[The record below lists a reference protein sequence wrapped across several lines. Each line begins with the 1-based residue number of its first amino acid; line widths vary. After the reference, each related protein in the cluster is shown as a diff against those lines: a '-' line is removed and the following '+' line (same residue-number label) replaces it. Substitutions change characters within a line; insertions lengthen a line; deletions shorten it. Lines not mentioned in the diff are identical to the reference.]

1 MRFYVISCIILGL
14 SAAARADIGPTPGTQ
29 RVQPIFAQSDVV
41 CNCSITSVAVAEER
55 EVRRNDRPLAW
66 RRMIAKARVEDLY
79 KGTVAEGS
87 TILIEY
93 EDEKPTTRALP
104 VVLAGSRGLL
114 FLKIGPSLSYTFSD
128 AFIGVTWFTSFPF
141 QQGSSGLVKL
151 EAALANVLGA
161 SNHTDTI
168 AALRILQ
175 GFDQLGSSTLDKVE
189 PLSNSNDPAVALGAI
204 AVLLKTK
211 SAMSVDQLRGYLSRY
226 NDTAEP
232 VALVSIGSEL
242 GQIDDERALASI
254 ESLADSRYLTIRL
267 GAMHALR
274 RMKSEAS
281 ATVLVHK
288 LDDPDSIIQYIA
300 VMTLAEIFKKQ
311 GEYAPSLRSF
321 DQKPLDYVNL
331 WKAWAL
337 EKQLAPE

>member
-1 MRFYVISCIILGL
+1 MQFYVVLCIILGL
-14 SAAARADIGPTPGTQ
+14 SAVARADVGPTPGTQ
-29 RVQPIFAQSDVV
+29 QVRPIFAQSDVV
-41 CNCSITSVAVAEER
+41 CNCSVTSVAVAEER
-55 EVRRNDRPLAW
+55 EVQGNDRRVVW

-79 KGTVAEGS
+79 RGTVTVGS

-93 EDEKPTTRALP
+93 EDERPATRVLP
-104 VVLAGSRGLL
+104 VLIAGSRALL
-114 FLKIGPSLSYTFSD
+114 FLRMGPSLNYTFSD
-128 AFIGVTWFTSFPF
+128 AFMGVTLFTSIPL

-151 EAALANVLGA
+151 QSALADVLGA
-161 SNHTDTI
+161 SNHNDTI

-175 GFDQLGSSTLDKVE
+175 GFDQLGSNTLGKVE

-204 AVLLKTK
+204 AVLLNTK
-211 SAMSVDQLRGYLSRY
+211 SPVSVEQLREYLSGH
-226 NDTAEP
+226 NGAAEP

-281 ATVLVHK
+281 ATVLIHK
-288 LDDPDSIIQYIA
+288 LDDPDSIIQYLA
-300 VMTLAEIFKKQ
+300 VITLAEIFKKQ
-311 GEYAPSLRSF
+311 GEYSPSLHSF
-321 DQKPLDYVNL
+321 DQKPLDYINL